1 MNDYSHTK
9 KPRKKRSILWAV
21 SDKELREVVFNSD
34 SVSNILR
41 HFGIN
46 NKGGNYKTL
55 YARLEHSNIS
65 TDHIPKGLGSNKGLK
80 RAAPRGLPL
89 EQYMVKNSTYNRGT
103 LKKRLI
109 KEGLIDNK
117 CNLCGL
123 QNKWQS
129 KPIVLILDHING
141 ISNDHRL
148 ENLRILCPNCNS
160 QTDTFAGRNKK
171 ISNGG

>member
-9 KPRKKRSILWAV
+9 KPRKKRSAIWKV
-21 SDKELREVVFNSD
+21 SDEELKEVVSK
-34 SVSNILR
+34 SGSISEVLK
-41 HFGIN
+41 HFGFS
-46 NKGGNYKTL
+46 NKGSNYKTL
-55 YARLEHSNIS
+55 YARLKHSNIS

-80 RAAPRGLPL
+80 RAAAKGLPL
-89 EQYMVKNSTYNRGT
+89 EVYMIKDSTYNRGT

-109 KEGLIDNK
+109 REGFIENK
-117 CNLCGL
+117 CVFCGL
-123 QNKWQS
+123 QNEWQG

-148 ENLRILCPNCNS
+148 ENLRLLCPNCNS
-160 QTDTFAGRNKK
+160 QTDTFAGRNKN